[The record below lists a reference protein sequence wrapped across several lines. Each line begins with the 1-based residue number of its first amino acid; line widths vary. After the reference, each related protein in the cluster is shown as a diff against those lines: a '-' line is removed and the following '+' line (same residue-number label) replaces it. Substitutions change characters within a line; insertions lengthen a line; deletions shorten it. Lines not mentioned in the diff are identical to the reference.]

1 MRKMHDTTKEDLEK
15 INHNVYE
22 AILVMGQRSRQIGD
36 HQKSILNKLHD
47 EYQSTLN
54 LSEDAPEEPEEL
66 EIPAFTKPSVQALNE
81 LLSGEIHYEY
91 LDPEE
96 GGDEA

>member
-1 MRKMHDTTKEDLEK
+1 MRKMHDTTKEDLEQ

-22 AILVMGQRSRQIGD
+22 AIQVMGQRSRQIGD

-54 LSEDAPEEPEEL
+54 LSEDLPDEPEEL

-81 LLSGEIHYEY
+81 LLDGEITYEY
-91 LDPEE
+91 LDPAEGEE
-96 GGDEA
+96 EA